1 MKADSFYKLPR
12 CNRSPIDLSKT
23 KTLTND
29 YYDFTNNE
37 IVVADYGM
45 NVTNIYT
52 AYYLYKYGV
61 KIITLSAELDSKEI
75 INLINN
81 YINTFKV
88 YPRFEVLAYGRIEN
102 MLIKGNILDI
112 VANDYKYELVDE
124 KDRHFPVYYDGVN
137 THILNHEK
145 IDLKNKDIL
154 KDYVV
159 LRYEFFDETSEEIK
173 KMINK

>member
-1 MKADSFYKLPR
+1 
-12 CNRSPIDLSKT
+12 
-23 KTLTND
+23 
-29 YYDFTNNE
+29 
-37 IVVADYGM
+37 
-45 NVTNIYT
+45 
-52 AYYLYKYGV
+52 
-61 KIITLSAELDSKEI
+61 
-75 INLINN
+75 
-81 YINTFKV
+81 
-88 YPRFEVLAYGRIEN
+88 

-112 VANDYKYELVDE
+112 IANDYKYELVDE